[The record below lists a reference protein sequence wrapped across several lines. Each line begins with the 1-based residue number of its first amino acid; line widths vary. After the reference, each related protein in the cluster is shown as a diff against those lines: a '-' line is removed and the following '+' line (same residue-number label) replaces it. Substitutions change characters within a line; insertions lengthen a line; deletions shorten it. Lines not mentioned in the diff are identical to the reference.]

1 MTAAGEGPP
10 APPGRPGGQP
20 APGPRS
26 ERGPVRA
33 DLPVDGAVE
42 RWSELVTRVLAPNP
56 SAMTLE
62 GTNTYVVAAGDSRTA
77 LVIDPGPLDFEHVER
92 VVRATEGRMIELVLL
107 THTHIDHAEGAAA
120 FAERAGAPLAAID
133 RGWATPDAPGLGP
146 GTVLRAAGV
155 VLEAVPTPGHAADH
169 CCFWL
174 GVERAMFTG
183 DHILGRGTTV
193 VEWPGG
199 DMSDYLASL
208 ETVRSYQPSRLY
220 PGHGPLVTDAAGT
233 IAGYVDHRME
243 RQAQVLDGLRAGDRT
258 PAELVRRIY
267 ADVDPG
273 LHPFAELSVRAHLV
287 KLVRDGTVHE
297 DGERFTPAP

>member
-1 MTAAGEGPP
+1 VTGEGR
-10 APPGRPGGQP
+10 GRPGPSPPDGP
-20 APGPRS
+20 HPGT
-26 ERGPVRA
+26 A

-56 SAMTLE
+56 SPMTLE
-62 GTNTYVVAAGDSRTA
+62 GTNTYVVAAADSRTA
-77 LVIDPGPLDFEHVER
+77 LVIDPGPPDFEHVER
-92 VVRATEGRMIELVLL
+92 VVRSTGARMIELVLL
-107 THTHIDHAEGAAA
+107 THTHVDHAEGAVV

-133 RGWATPDAPGLGP
+133 RAWATADAPVLARGA
-146 GTVLRAAGV
+146 VLRAGGV
-155 VLEAVPTPGHAADH
+155 LLEAVPTPGHAADH
-169 CCFWL
+169 CCFWF
-174 GVERAMFTG
+174 GAERAMFTG

-208 ETVRSYQPSRLY
+208 ETVRSYRPRRLY
-220 PGHGPLVTDAAGT
+220 PGHGPLVTDAAAV
-233 IAGYVDHRME
+233 IAGYVDHRMQRE
-243 RQAQVLDGLRAGDRT
+243 AQVLEGLRAGDRT

-287 KLVRDGTVHE
+287 KLVRDGTVVE
-297 DGERFTPAP
+297 EGERFAPVA

>member
-1 MTAAGEGPP
+1 
-10 APPGRPGGQP
+10 
-20 APGPRS
+20 
-26 ERGPVRA
+26 
-33 DLPVDGAVE
+33 
-42 RWSELVTRVLAPNP
+42 
-56 SAMTLE
+56 
-62 GTNTYVVAAGDSRTA
+62 
-77 LVIDPGPLDFEHVER
+77 
-92 VVRATEGRMIELVLL
+92 
-107 THTHIDHAEGAAA
+107 
-120 FAERAGAPLAAID
+120 
-133 RGWATPDAPGLGP
+133 
-146 GTVLRAAGV
+146 
-155 VLEAVPTPGHAADH
+155 
-169 CCFWL
+169 
-174 GVERAMFTG
+174 
-183 DHILGRGTTV
+183 
-193 VEWPGG
+193 
-199 DMSDYLASL
+199 MSDYLASL